1 MIVHL
6 GEQEPQSEAVVSF
19 RAMVTFFFHGPV
31 LEHSLKFE
39 QLFYDDIL
47 IDLPF

>member
-6 GEQEPQSEAVVSF
+6 GEQELQSEAVVSF

-39 QLFYDDIL
+39 KLFYNDIL
-47 IDLPF
+47 MDLPF